1 MTHIILITARDTAC
15 AHNLLPLEKPSHQSI
30 IMKKCLLK
38 NQVISLMPLKQLSLA
53 QRNCL
58 FLPQQEKKI
67 YFYQQHQRCN
77 QRNYFWFVLK
87 KKKKIFAIL
96 VRGRENIPHKENSK
110 ISIKYNVEKEKREQT
125 LNAISQFLGEFKN
138 LFF

>member
-1 MTHIILITARDTAC
+1 MSSKKSGDIINAIKTTVVG
-15 AHNLLPLEKPSHQSI
+15 S
-30 IMKKCLLK
+30 KKLFISSTTRKK
-38 NQVISLMPLKQLSLA
+38 N
-53 QRNCL
+53 
-58 FLPQQEKKI
+58 

-77 QRNYFWFVLK
+77 QRKYFWFVLK

>member
-58 FLPQQEKKI
+58 FLPQQEKKN

-87 KKKKIFAIL
+87 KKKKNYLLSLSGEGKIYPIKRIL
-96 VRGRENIPHKENSK
+96 KF
-110 ISIKYNVEKEKREQT
+110 Q
-125 LNAISQFLGEFKN
+125 LNTM
-138 LFF
+138 

>member
-1 MTHIILITARDTAC
+1 MSSKKSGDIINAIKTTVVG
-15 AHNLLPLEKPSHQSI
+15 S
-30 IMKKCLLK
+30 KKLF
-38 NQVISLMPLKQLSLA
+38 ISSTT
-53 QRNCL
+53 
-58 FLPQQEKKI
+58 
-67 YFYQQHQRCN
+67 
-77 QRNYFWFVLK
+77 
-87 KKKKIFAIL
+87 KKKKITFTNNTKDAIREIISGLFLRKKKKLFAIL